1 MLPGCRRK
9 FHALKSGMSLKEL
22 KDGALVLD
30 AESRHELMAF
40 LQTLEDDAD
49 EAYRRELARKIDDK
63 NPANWI
69 SLEDAKARLLPD
81 D

>member
-1 MLPGCRRK
+1 
-9 FHALKSGMSLKEL
+9 MSLKEL
-22 KDGALVLD
+22 QDEARALD
-30 AESRHELMAF
+30 ADSRHRLMAF

-69 SLEDAKARLLPD
+69 SLEEAKARLLPD
-81 D
+81 E